1 MFSPKEENVRKKF
14 SQKMFKNMKH
24 FPNMFKK
31 KRDIQAYCQVSV
43 GRDVRKG
50 PGRGFLKTNF
60 QFLWVSGG
68 PGRGKN
74 FRYFRRSHRDDQSR
88 NENVQERIITRI
100 AVNPPGNHIRDPR
113 TVRSGV
119 QSVRNGPRFSKIS

>member
-31 KRDIQAYCQVSV
+31 KRDN
-43 GRDVRKG
+43 
-50 PGRGFLKTNF
+50 RGCPKTNF

-74 FRYFRRSHRDDQSR
+74 FRYVRRTHRDDQSR
-88 NENVQERIITRI
+88 NENVIITTRTH
-100 AVNPPGNHIRDPR
+100 NHQNRR
-113 TVRSGV
+113 
-119 QSVRNGPRFSKIS
+119 

>member
-31 KRDIQAYCQVSV
+31 KRDNQAYCQVSV

-50 PGRGFLKTNF
+50 PGRGCSTTNF
-60 QFLWVSGG
+60 QFLWESGG
-68 PGRGKN
+68 PDEDKTLDIFVEFTGMTKVETRTFKN
-74 FRYFRRSHRDDQSR
+74 
-88 NENVQERIITRI
+88 
-100 AVNPPGNHIRDPR
+100 A
-113 TVRSGV
+113 
-119 QSVRNGPRFSKIS
+119 